1 MRSLEEKKAMIQN
14 FEGFYVTNGKILY
27 ENPET
32 PIINWIG
39 SNKFEKPN
47 IISNNYNNVLGKCTQ
62 VLSKKVL
69 DDVLCVGA
77 SNPVANQL
85 FNNSPQ
91 LYVLKWNEYLEVYE
105 GKLADMDDT
114 SQVTFQYDGN
124 KIINWSGFELS
135 SDELKNKT
143 AGFVDYGDFYR
154 TVSNKP
160 TNVEIETFLFNP
172 ENCGTIGLLFDQVQ
186 EFLLELLNLYQQGKI
201 TEEIPSKWFSDTI
214 ICEEQAR
221 ILNDNLL
228 AFYVNINPDYYQTYF
243 KQNIDVDNI
252 LKLYN

>member
-1 MRSLEEKKAMIQN
+1 MKTLEEKKEMIKQ
-14 FEGFYVTNGKILY
+14 FQGFYVINGKILY
-27 ENPET
+27 ENPDT
-32 PIINWIG
+32 LIINLDD
-39 SNKFEKPN
+39 SNKFEKPD
-47 IISNNYNNVLGKCTQ
+47 IISDNYNNVMGKCTK

-77 SNPVANQL
+77 SNPIANQL

-114 SQVTFQYDGN
+114 SQVTFHYDGN
-124 KIINWSGFELS
+124 KIINWSGFELNN
-135 SDELKNKT
+135 DENKNKI
-143 AGFVDYGDFYR
+143 AGFVNYGNFYK
-154 TVSNKP
+154 TVSNNP
-160 TNVEIETFLFNP
+160 TNKEIEEFLSNP
-172 ENCGTIGLLFDQVQ
+172 ENCETIGLLFDQIQ
-186 EFLLELLNLYQQGKI
+186 EFLLELLNLYQEGKI

-214 ICEEQAR
+214 ICSEQAY

-228 AFYVNINPDYYQTYF
+228 AFYVNVNPNYYQTYF